1 MLSLWLA
8 ALPLQ
13 LSQLGHRNPALSDRL
28 LLSIQAAASRGNKA
42 LLNSLQTLACR
53 LYGEYTH
60 TYLYAGST
68 VNTHTHTCMQALRCI
83 YNIKKHTCEAPLI
96 TVGQIGTKQVVTK
109 WPYLKIPK

>member
-1 MLSLWLA
+1 MSRWLA

-42 LLNSLQTLACR
+42 LLNSLHTHACR

-60 TYLYAGST
+60 THTPVCKLYGIYNNK
-68 VNTHTHTCMQALRCI
+68 NTHVKLHL
-83 YNIKKHTCEAPLI
+83 
-96 TVGQIGTKQVVTK
+96 
-109 WPYLKIPK
+109 

>member
-1 MLSLWLA
+1 MLSRWLA

-42 LLNSLQTLACR
+42 LLNSLHTHACR

-60 TYLYAGST
+60 TPVCKLYGIYN
-68 VNTHTHTCMQALRCI
+68 NTHVKLHL
-83 YNIKKHTCEAPLI
+83 
-96 TVGQIGTKQVVTK
+96 
-109 WPYLKIPK
+109 